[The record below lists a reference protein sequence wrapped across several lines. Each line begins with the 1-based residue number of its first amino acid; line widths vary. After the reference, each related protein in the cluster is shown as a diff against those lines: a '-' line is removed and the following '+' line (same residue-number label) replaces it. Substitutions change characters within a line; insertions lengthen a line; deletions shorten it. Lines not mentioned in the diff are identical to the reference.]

1 MRVKRKTEQH
11 DFPFFFEKN
20 EKMVGG
26 DLQLHVE
33 IEDRLKETEENGNDL
48 QRA

>member
-1 MRVKRKTEQH
+1 MIFHFSLR
-11 DFPFFFEKN
+11 KN